1 MTSDVTI
8 SNALQSANRTQK
20 QSDQLAEDF
29 SQFLTLLT
37 TQIQNQD
44 PLDPMDSKEF
54 TNQLVQFS
62 QVEQAINTNQKLD
75 NMVQS
80 QLTNAVSASLGFV
93 GLDVTYR
100 SAELYFDGE
109 SPVNISYALE
119 EQAVNAQINIR
130 DGDGNLVY
138 NQQVPGDVGNHTLQW
153 DGSRLGGG
161 AVDPGTY
168 SLSID
173 ALNAEDEA
181 LAASTVVD
189 GRVKGVETQDGIP
202 HVLVGD
208 RAVAVNNIINAKEPE
223 LLPSSEDGGEGEV
236 TPPEEA

>member
-1 MTSDVTI
+1 MTADVTL
-8 SNALQSANRTQK
+8 SNALQSANRTQQ
-20 QSDQLAEDF
+20 QSGQLAEDF
-29 SQFLTLLT
+29 TQFLTLLT

-75 NMVQS
+75 NLVQS

-119 EQAVNAQINIR
+119 EQAVNAQLNIR
-130 DGDGNLVY
+130 DENGNLIY
-138 NQQVPGDVGNHTLQW
+138 NEQVPGDIGNHSIQW
-153 DGSRLGGG
+153 DGTRLGGG
-161 AVDPGTY
+161 LAETGTY
-168 SLSID
+168 SVSID
-173 ALNAEDEA
+173 ALNVNDEA
-181 LAASTVVD
+181 VNASTVVD
-189 GRVKGVETQDGIP
+189 GRVKGVETQNGVP
-202 HVLVGD
+202 FVLVGE
-208 RAVAVNNIINAKEPE
+208 RAVAVSNIINAKEPE
-223 LLPSSEDGGEGEV
+223 PLPDSEDGQET
-236 TPPEEA
+236 TPPAEGA